1 MCCFSDN
8 LGGSESPIDL
18 ENQLNDVDVQSK
30 PLPDENSSTDD
41 SKWNFVDMVKDFGV
55 FSTLF
60 VSGLIVYFL
69 YNVSYYWPAS
79 KTFSMV
85 LFGIYAL
92 IIPLVILM
100 LYGLRTDDA
109 WYCNILCVIV
119 LSIWLFAMKPE
130 LAKMWLGTNAIDE
143 LQLDTNYNLHNPPV
157 VVTIYAGA
165 WIEIG
170 GFTPV
175 GRVPTYLKVVSGL
188 LRTKYSNRVGQDGVV
203 QLKESSADM
212 FKWETSAR
220 RTLHFDNTYVMVDT
234 RLGPEPVNSITLTS
248 ANVKP
253 TIILHGNRGLSVHGL
268 PRRFHKGAYLIIA
281 TPPAYA
287 DLLVGGYT
295 RQHVSDDTL
304 NHGQVPNPIIKKYIY
319 ASVGGPQGLANGDN
333 LLLWTPPVDIS
344 EGGRNQFGA
353 FVLTGANHASLFE
366 DVEEARLKGWP
377 IFVSSDRFNAKNAV
391 QIELTVQCSELK
403 KCGI

>member
-79 KTFSMV
+79 KTFSV
-85 LFGIYAL
+85 GLFCIYAL
-92 IIPLVILM
+92 ILSLVILALEPPVYGSRDCCYYISVFFTLISFLFVM
-100 LYGLRTDDA
+100 LPTLTDMWFCANASDA
-109 WYCNILCVIV
+109 
-119 LSIWLFAMKPE
+119 
-130 LAKMWLGTNAIDE
+130 
-143 LQLDTNYNLHNPPV
+143 NYNIYNPP
-157 VVTIYAGA
+157 VTIYAGA

-170 GFTPV
+170 GLTPV
-175 GRVPTYLKVVSGL
+175 RGETAYLERGYF
-188 LRTKYSNRVGQDGVV
+188 RTQERNPVGQDGVV
-203 QLKESSADM
+203 RLNESSANM
-212 FKWETSAR
+212 FEWEEYAR
-220 RTLHFDNTYVMVDT
+220 LSHYAIVMVDM
-234 RLGPEPVNSITLTS
+234 RLVHPPKTMYPTQLTP

>member
-79 KTFSMV
+79 KTFSV
-85 LFGIYAL
+85 GLFCIYAL
-92 IIPLVILM
+92 ILSLVILA
-100 LYGLRTDDA
+100 LEPPVYGSRDCANASDA
-109 WYCNILCVIV
+109 
-119 LSIWLFAMKPE
+119 
-130 LAKMWLGTNAIDE
+130 
-143 LQLDTNYNLHNPPV
+143 NYNIYNPP
-157 VVTIYAGA
+157 VTIYAGA

-170 GFTPV
+170 GLTPV
-175 GRVPTYLKVVSGL
+175 RGETAYLERGYF
-188 LRTKYSNRVGQDGVV
+188 RTQERNPVGQDGVV
-203 QLKESSADM
+203 RLNESSANM
-212 FKWETSAR
+212 FEWEEYAR
-220 RTLHFDNTYVMVDT
+220 LSHYAIVMVDM
-234 RLGPEPVNSITLTS
+234 RLVHPPKTMYPTQLTP

-295 RQHVSDDTL
+295 RRLIGDRNINIDKAI
-304 NHGQVPNPIIKKYIY
+304 NPMIKKYIY
-319 ASVGGPQGLANGDN
+319 TSVSGPQGLANGDN